1 MATKPEMSGEQAIV
15 ILTPTQN
22 FGSSVSNTIHGDA
35 RFDPGTYSNQALPLM
50 LKQGWTIA
58 NMVATPNFVVFV
70 MNPNAIRRQ
79 PARKSSK
86 KHDRSNVDH

>member
-1 MATKPEMSGEQAIV
+1 
-15 ILTPTQN
+15 
-22 FGSSVSNTIHGDA
+22 
-35 RFDPGTYSNQALPLM
+35 M

-79 PARKSSK
+79 PARKSAK
-86 KHDRSNVDH
+86 KHDRSKVDSWYLWRGVALVRFFRFLLYFNG